1 MTPNHIRTIRKEAG
15 LSQTGLAAILRI
27 KDLRTIRRW
36 EKGEIPI
43 TGPASII
50 LELIEAD
57 ALPHKYYEAAGVKVP
72 RQQQW
77 TSNQIARAKAENLPP
92 KPINKLDPML
102 IDTVRVYRTKY
113 GSDENK
119 RVSEMVETL
128 FALPYVALA
137 DSDGDGGE

>member
-27 KDLRTIRRW
+27 KDIRTIRRW

-72 RQQQW
+72 
-77 TSNQIARAKAENLPP
+77 E
-92 KPINKLDPML
+92 
-102 IDTVRVYRTKY
+102 TKVQSVSY
-113 GSDENK
+113 ASRWQKYSSDENK

-128 FALPYVALA
+128 FALPYVTLA
-137 DSDGDGGE
+137 DSDGDDGE